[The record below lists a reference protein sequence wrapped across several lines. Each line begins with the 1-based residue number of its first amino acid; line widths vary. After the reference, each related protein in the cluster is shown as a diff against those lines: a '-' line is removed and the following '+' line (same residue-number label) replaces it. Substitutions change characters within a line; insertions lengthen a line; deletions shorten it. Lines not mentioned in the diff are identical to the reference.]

1 MRKLKVLFVFIGAL
15 SISLAPAQTFQ
26 KMTIEEMFELADAN
40 SRSIRMF
47 RLAEEEAGQ
56 AVKVARNAQLPSIDV
71 SVSTSYLGDA
81 WLADSDFTNGENA
94 AMPHFGNNFA
104 LEAQQVIY
112 AGGAINSSIT
122 LAELGQQ
129 MAALDWQKNRQEI
142 RFLLTGYYL
151 VIQFI

>member
-71 SVSTSYLGDA
+71 SVSASYLGDA
-81 WLADSDFTNGENA
+81 WRMLLCRTSA
-94 AMPHFGNNFA
+94 
-104 LEAQQVIY
+104 
-112 AGGAINSSIT
+112 IT
-122 LAELGQQ
+122 LQ
-129 MAALDWQKNRQEI
+129 
-142 RFLLTGYYL
+142 
-151 VIQFI
+151 